1 MAGNFKVLDLSSLR
15 KALIFSSILHLNFN
29 FSAFCLSSS
38 LASNSWNTPIN
49 VHACKLQRPIK
60 LWNAQY
66 LLFLLHHFLLFRG
79 WGWLWLVHGSHD
91 AEISKLDLASNAWT
105 TKHMF
110 SSVSTRENESIA
122 PAQEIHNDLLLLLP
136 LLLKLITQSQPW
148 KNWALR
154 WKCCQVSWHWTL
166 AWDHKDT
173 DHWHETTKIAIR
185 GDMCRN

>member
-38 LASNSWNTPIN
+38 LASYSLNTLIN
-49 VHACKLQRPIK
+49 VHACKFQRPIK

-91 AEISKLDLASNAWT
+91 AVVLKSELVDNGIVTMLEQPTKCLHCVHKQKKLRSLHLPRRSI
-105 TKHMF
+105 MIFF
-110 SSVSTRENESIA
+110 SSSPSSSNLSHSHSPEKIGLWDESVA
-122 PAQEIHNDLLLLLP
+122 
-136 LLLKLITQSQPW
+136 KS
-148 KNWALR
+148 
-154 WKCCQVSWHWTL
+154 V
-166 AWDHKDT
+166 DT
-173 DHWHETTKIAIR
+173 EHWHKTTKIAIS
-185 GDMCRN
+185 GEMCRN

>member
-38 LASNSWNTPIN
+38 LASYSLKTPID
-49 VHACKLQRPIK
+49 VHACKFQRPIK

-91 AEISKLDLASNAWT
+91 AVVLRLELVVDAWNSPQNVY
-105 TKHMF
+105 M
-110 SSVSTRENESIA
+110 VSTKENETTA

-148 KNWALR
+148 KNVLWDESATGL
-154 WKCCQVSWHWTL
+154 VTL
-166 AWDHKDT
+166 NNGLI
-173 DHWHETTKIAIR
+173 ETTEDRARDIY
-185 GDMCRN
+185 MCED

>member
-38 LASNSWNTPIN
+38 LASYSLNTLIN
-49 VHACKLQRPIK
+49 VHACKFQRPIK

-91 AEISKLDLASNAWT
+91 AVVLKLKLVANAWT
-105 TKHMF
+105 AHKMF
-110 SSVSTRENESIA
+110 TWCPQKKIETTA
-122 PAQEIHNDLLLLLP
+122 PAQEIHYDLLLLLP

-148 KNWALR
+148 KKWALR

-166 AWDHKDT
+166 AWDHKDSY
-173 DHWHETTKIAIR
+173 KR
-185 GDMCRN
+185 RYV

>member
-38 LASNSWNTPIN
+38 LASYSLKTPIN
-49 VHACKLQRPIK
+49 DHAGKFQRPIR

-91 AEISKLDLASNAWT
+91 AVVLKLKLVANAWT
-105 TKHMF
+105 AHKMF
-110 SSVSTRENESIA
+110 TWCPQEKIETTA

-148 KNWALR
+148 KNGL
-154 WKCCQVSWHWTL
+154 
-166 AWDHKDT
+166 WDESVAMSVGT
-173 DHWHETTKIAIR
+173 EHWHETTKTQTTGMR
-185 GDMCRN
+185 PQR